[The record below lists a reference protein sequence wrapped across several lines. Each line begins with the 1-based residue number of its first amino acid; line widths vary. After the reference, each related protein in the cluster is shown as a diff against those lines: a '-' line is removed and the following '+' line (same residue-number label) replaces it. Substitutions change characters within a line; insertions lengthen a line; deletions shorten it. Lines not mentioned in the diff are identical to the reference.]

1 MDGSHMLRLDVCLF
15 GDTVPEDSFREHFD
29 IISLKL
35 LSGILNSIAWVLI
48 ISDEAKGKFNF
59 NVSFSV
65 DSNTARSSWNVVR
78 TKKKIENVEIFIS
91 RKKFSFG
98 PKRILSDSF
107 GCSHESHIYHTSDTI
122 ITTGESRD
130 LIIRLKSHR
139 ITRMNNY

>member
-1 MDGSHMLRLDVCLF
+1 MR
-15 GDTVPEDSFREHFD
+15 PKE
-29 IISLKL
+29 
-35 LSGILNSIAWVLI
+35 NSISMFHSASIQILQDHPETWF
-48 ISDEAKGKFNF
+48 EQ
-59 NVSFSV
+59 
-65 DSNTARSSWNVVR
+65 
-78 TKKKIENVEIFIS
+78 KKIENVEIFIS
-91 RKKFSFG
+91 RKKISFG